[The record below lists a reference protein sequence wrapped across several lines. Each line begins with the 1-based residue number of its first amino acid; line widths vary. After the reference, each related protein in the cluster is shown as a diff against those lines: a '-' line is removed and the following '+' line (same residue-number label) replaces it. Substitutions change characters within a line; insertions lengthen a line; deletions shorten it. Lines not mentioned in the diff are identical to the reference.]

1 MKRFINYL
9 LSSLIVWVLIFGIA
23 ELSYSK
29 DPKVFKLGNV
39 QMATLLVQKGLQ
51 RFADLTK
58 ERTKGEIE
66 IQIFP
71 SSQLGTE
78 QEILEGVQLGTIHMF
93 EGSTGAVGRFLPEL
107 EAFAGPYI
115 WRDQDHMLKTV
126 RGPVGQHLTQKLV
139 KNYPMRILDMGW
151 VFGRRNLTTKN
162 TPVRK
167 PADMKGLKIRAQ
179 PVTIY
184 LETIKGMGGNPT
196 PIDWKEVYMSLQTG
210 VADGQENPFNVI
222 YSAKLFEVQKYLMLT
237 EHMLQN
243 QTVLISEKVF
253 QNLTAEQQ
261 KIILQS
267 AIDAGNY
274 QNDLIAKDEVES
286 LEKLRQAGMTV
297 IGPKEGL
304 DREAF
309 RKATRY
315 VFDLFKEK
323 WEPGFF
329 EKIQA
334 VK

>member
-1 MKRFINYL
+1 
-9 LSSLIVWVLIFGIA
+9 
-23 ELSYSK
+23 
-29 DPKVFKLGNV
+29 
-39 QMATLLVQKGLQ
+39 
-51 RFADLTK
+51 
-58 ERTKGEIE
+58 
-66 IQIFP
+66 
-71 SSQLGTE
+71 
-78 QEILEGVQLGTIHMF
+78 
-93 EGSTGAVGRFLPEL
+93 
-107 EAFAGPYI
+107 
-115 WRDQDHMLKTV
+115 
-126 RGPVGQHLTQKLV
+126 
-139 KNYPMRILDMGW
+139 MRILDMGW

-222 YSAKLFEVQKYLMLT
+222 YSAKLYEVQKYLMLT

-243 QTVLISEKVF
+243 QTVLISEKVY
-253 QNLTAEQQ
+253 QSLTPEQR
-261 KIILQS
+261 KIVLQS

-286 LEKLRQAGMTV
+286 LEKLKQAGMTV

>member
-1 MKRFINYL
+1 MKRFIKYL
-9 LSSLIVWVLIFGIA
+9 LGSLILWVLIFDMA
-23 ELSYSK
+23 ELGYCK

-39 QMATLLVQKGLQ
+39 QATTLLVQKGLA
-51 RFADLTK
+51 RFADLVK

-66 IQIFP
+66 VQVFP
-71 SSQLGTE
+71 ASQLGTE

-115 WRDQDHMLKTV
+115 WRDQDHLLKTV
-126 RGPVGQHLTQKLV
+126 RGPIGEHLTQKLL
-139 KNYPMRILDMGW
+139 KNYPMRVLDMGW

-222 YSAKLFEVQKYLMLT
+222 YTARLYEVQKYLMLT

-253 QNLTAEQQ
+253 QNLKPEQRR
-261 KIILQS
+261 IIQQA

-274 QNDLIAKDEVES
+274 QNDLIATDEVES
-286 LEKLRQAGMTV
+286 LEKLKKEGMTV

-309 RKATRY
+309 RKSTRY
-315 VFDLFKEK
+315 VFDLFKDK
-323 WEPGFF
+323 WEKGFF
-329 EKIQA
+329 ERIQA

>member
-1 MKRFINYL
+1 MKRLIKLMPFFIL
-9 LSSLIVWVLIFGIA
+9 CLGLVLGTA
-23 ELSYSK
+23 GLGYAK
-29 DPKVFKLGNV
+29 DPIIFKLGNV
-39 QMATLLVQKGLQ
+39 QATTLLVQKGLA
-51 RFADLTK
+51 RFADLVK

-66 IQIFP
+66 VQVFP
-71 SSQLGTE
+71 ASQLGTE

-115 WRDQDHMLKTV
+115 WRDQDHLLKTV
-126 RGPVGQHLTQKLV
+126 RGPIGEHLTQKLL

-162 TPVRK
+162 TLVRK
-167 PADMKGLKIRAQ
+167 PADMKGLKIRVQ

-196 PIDWKEVYMSLQTG
+196 PIDWKEVYMALQTG

-222 YSAKLFEVQKYLMLT
+222 YTAKLFEVQKYLMLT

-243 QTVLISEKVF
+243 QSVVISEKVY
-253 QNLTAEQQ
+253 QSLTPDQR
-261 KIILQS
+261 KIVLQS
-267 AIDAGNY
+267 AFDAGNY

-286 LEKLRQAGMTV
+286 LEKLKQAGMTV

-329 EKIQA
+329 EKVQA

>member
-1 MKRFINYL
+1 MKRFIKYVL
-9 LSSLIVWVLIFGIA
+9 GSLIVWGLIFGIA
-23 ELSYSK
+23 ELGYSK
-29 DPKVFKLGNV
+29 ETKIFKLGNV
-39 QMATLLVQKGLQ
+39 QMPTLLVQKGLQ
-51 RFADLTK
+51 RFSDLVK

-107 EAFAGPYI
+107 EAFAGPYV

-126 RGPVGQHLTQKLV
+126 RGPVGEHLTQKLL

-243 QTVLISEKVF
+243 QSVLISEKVY
-253 QNLTAEQQ
+253 QGLTPEQRR
-261 KIILQS
+261 IVLQS

-286 LEKLRQAGMTV
+286 LEKLKQAGMIV

-309 RKATRY
+309 RKSTRY
-315 VFDLFKEK
+315 VFDLFKDK

-329 EKIQA
+329 ERIQA

>member
-1 MKRFINYL
+1 MN
-9 LSSLIVWVLIFGIA
+9 WVIKCILFSVLFLGLTLGYVNPS
-23 ELSYSK
+23 ESK
-29 DPKVFKLGNV
+29 VALKLGNV

-51 RFADLTK
+51 RFSDLVK
-58 ERTKGEIE
+58 ERTKGEID

-71 SSQLGTE
+71 ASQLGTE
-78 QEILEGVQLGTIHMF
+78 QEILEGVQLGTVHMF

-126 RGPVGQHLTQKLV
+126 RGPIGEHLNQRLIKSY
-139 KNYPMRILDMGW
+139 NMNILDMGW

-162 TPVRK
+162 TPVYK

-210 VADGQENPFNVI
+210 VADGQENPVNVI
-222 YSAKLFEVQKYLMLT
+222 YNARLYEVQKYLMQT

-243 QTVLISEKVF
+243 QTVLINEKVF
-253 QNLTAEQQ
+253 QGFTPEQR
-261 KIILQS
+261 KIIQQS
-267 AIDAGNY
+267 CIEAGDY
-274 QNDLIAKDEVES
+274 QNTLIAKDEEES
-286 LEKLRQAGMTV
+286 LEKLKKAGMTV

-304 DREAF
+304 DRETF
-309 RKATRY
+309 RKGTRY
-315 VFDLFKEK
+315 VFDLFKDK
-323 WEPGFF
+323 WEKGFF

>member
-1 MKRFINYL
+1 MKKAIKFV
-9 LSSLIVWVLIFGIA
+9 LSSMLTLVLIFVLVG
-23 ELSYSK
+23 SGYCK
-29 DPKVFKLGNV
+29 DSKVFKLGNV
-39 QMATLLVQKGLQ
+39 QATTLLVQKGLA
-51 RFADLTK
+51 RFADLVK

-66 IQIFP
+66 VQVFP
-71 SSQLGTE
+71 ASQLGTE
-78 QEILEGVQLGTIHMF
+78 QEILEGVQLGTIHIF

-115 WRDQDHMLKTV
+115 WRDQDHLLKTV
-126 RGPVGQHLTQKLV
+126 RGPLGEHLTQKLL

-151 VFGRRNLTTKN
+151 VFGKRNLTTKN

-167 PADMKGLKIRAQ
+167 PSDMKGLKIRVQ

-196 PIDWKEVYMSLQTG
+196 PIDWKEVYMALQTG

-222 YSAKLFEVQKYLMLT
+222 YTAKLFEVQKYLMLT

-243 QTVLISEKVF
+243 QSVVISEKVF
-253 QNLTAEQQ
+253 QSLTPEQRR
-261 KIILQS
+261 IIQQS
-267 AIDAGNY
+267 VIDAGNY
-274 QNDLIAKDEVES
+274 QNDLIAKDDVES
-286 LEKLRQAGMTV
+286 LEKLKQAGMTV

-309 RKATRY
+309 RKGTRY
-315 VFDLFKEK
+315 VFDLFKDK
-323 WEPGFF
+323 WEKGFF
-329 EKIQA
+329 ERIQA